1 MKFEVIEY
9 TKDES
14 GNQNELNRYRIE
26 QVDLSRITESL
37 TEDMRNGR
45 ISDFYVGK
53 VLDGKE

>member
-1 MKFEVIEY
+1 MQFEVIEY

>member
-1 MKFEVIEY
+1 MKFEIIEY
-9 TKDES
+9 TKDKS

>member
-1 MKFEVIEY
+1 MQFEIIEY

-14 GNQNELNRYRIE
+14 GNQNELNRYRID
-26 QVDLSRITESL
+26 QFDLSRITESL